1 MARGDVTRSSYSS
14 TEERSA
20 EEVVVDVGDKAG
32 DCTMSCRK
40 EGRSG
45 AGAWTVTWGVVK
57 WVILWAAATVVVVA
71 LLWILLLP

>member
-1 MARGDVTRSSYSS
+1 MGEFCEIMSDEPLSPLARGKMARGDVTRSSYSS

-32 DCTMSCRK
+32 DWTMSCRK

-45 AGAWTVTWGVVK
+45 AGA
-57 WVILWAAATVVVVA
+57 
-71 LLWILLLP
+71 